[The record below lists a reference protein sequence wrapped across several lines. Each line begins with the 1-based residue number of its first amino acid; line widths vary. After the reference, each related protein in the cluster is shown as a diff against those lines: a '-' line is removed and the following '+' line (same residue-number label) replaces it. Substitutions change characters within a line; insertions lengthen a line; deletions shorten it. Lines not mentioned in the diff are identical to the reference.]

1 MQPRNVR
8 GGDVHFQLL
17 NTEDTISR
25 LLALIREARERVTLI
40 SPYVTLVAEDRVG
53 RAVGEALGRKVRV
66 SIVVRQDEQTP
77 LKETWLEAM
86 RPHVEAGLQLHS
98 VPGLHAK
105 LYRSESTVLITS
117 LNLLGSS
124 FLNTI
129 EVGLWSQDVQALRE
143 VDAFIKREV
152 VPHARL
158 VALGTKVSPVPA
170 PRKSEL
176 RARSK
181 PAPQEDDD
189 GCCIRCSDDIPFDPG
204 RPYCRDCF
212 AEWAEWENEDYED
225 EFCHGCGDSYP
236 ATMARPLCRDC
247 FRKSARP

>member
-1 MQPRNVR
+1 M
-8 GGDVHFQLL
+8 HFQLI

-25 LLALIREARERVTLI
+25 LLSLIREAQERVTLI

-53 RAVGEALGRKVRV
+53 RAVRDALRRKVRV

-77 LKETWLEAM
+77 LKEAWLEAM

-129 EVGLWSQDVQALRE
+129 EVGLWSQDAQALRE

-152 VPHARL
+152 APYARL
-158 VALGTKVSPVPA
+158 VSLDAKAVSAPA
-170 PRKSEL
+170 PRKSEP
-176 RARSK
+176 RARPK
-181 PAPQEDDD
+181 PEPQEEED
-189 GCCIRCSDDIPFDPG
+189 GCCIRCGDDIPFDPD
-204 RPYCRDCF
+204 RPYCRECF
-212 AEWAEWENEDYED
+212 AEWAEWENADYED

-247 FRKSARP
+247 FRKSARA

>member
-1 MQPRNVR
+1 MEAAALRR
-8 GGDVHFQLL
+8 GCVNFKLI

-25 LLALIREARERVTLI
+25 LLGLIREAQERVLLV
-40 SPYVTLVAEDRVG
+40 SPYITLGAEDRVG
-53 RAVGEALGRKVRV
+53 RAVREALGRKVRV

-77 LKETWLEAM
+77 LKEAWLDAM

-129 EVGLWSQDVQALRE
+129 EVGLWARDPLAVRE
-143 VDAFIKREV
+143 VDAFIKREI
-152 VPHARL
+152 VPHARPI
-158 VALGTKVSPVPA
+158 VPGARGRTAPA
-170 PRKSEL
+170 PRE
-176 RARSK
+176 RERRGRQARVE
-181 PAPQEDDD
+181 PDDD
-189 GCCIRCSDDIPFDPG
+189 EGCCIRCGEDIPFEPS

-225 EFCHGCGDSYP
+225 EYCHACGDGYP
-236 ATMARPLCRDC
+236 ATMARPLCRGC
-247 FRKSARP
+247 FRQYG

>member
-1 MQPRNVR
+1 MNF
-8 GGDVHFQLL
+8 HLI

-25 LLALIREARERVTLI
+25 LLSLIRDARERVTLI
-40 SPYVTLVAEDRVG
+40 SPYVTLGGPGDRVG
-53 RAVGEALGRKVRV
+53 RAVREALGRKVRV

-77 LKETWLEAM
+77 LKDAWLEAM

-105 LYRSESTVLITS
+105 LYRSESSVLITS

-152 VPHARL
+152 APHASP
-158 VALGTKVSPVPA
+158 VALDAKGRQSSTPKKQE
-170 PRKSEL
+170 PRV
-176 RARSK
+176 RSK
-181 PAPQEDDD
+181 PAPREEEEEE
-189 GCCIRCSDDIPFDPG
+189 GCCIRCGEDIPFNPD
-204 RPYCRDCF
+204 RPYCRDCYI
-212 AEWAEWENEDYED
+212 EWAEWENEDYED
-225 EFCHGCGDSYP
+225 DFCHACGDDYP

-247 FRKSARP
+247 FRQSA